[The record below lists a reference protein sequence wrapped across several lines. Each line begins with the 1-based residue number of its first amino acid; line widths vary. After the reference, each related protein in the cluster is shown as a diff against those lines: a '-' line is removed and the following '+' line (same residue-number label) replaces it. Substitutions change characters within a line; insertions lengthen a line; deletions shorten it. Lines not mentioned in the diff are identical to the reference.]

1 MGGSIMDGINNNSAS
16 GINSYEKIAA
26 FKKHYVMKRTHIMSK
41 ILVFGVAALV
51 LLLLPIIAYLFE
63 WITKSA
69 LFTALGI
76 FMVANLLGFFVKW
89 DRRSNKIEDL
99 EQQEESDKSGLH

>member
-1 MGGSIMDGINNNSAS
+1 M
-16 GINSYEKIAA
+16 
-26 FKKHYVMKRTHIMSK
+26 RK
-41 ILVFGVAALV
+41 ILVFSVIALV

-76 FMVANLLGFFVKW
+76 YLVANLLGFFVKW
-89 DRRSNKIEDL
+89 DRRSMKIEDI
-99 EQQEESDKSGLH
+99 EPPEESDKSGLR